1 MEQLISKMREILE
14 VDTIEINDSLSSF
27 DGWDSLTILMVIEFC
42 SSEYGISLSAD
53 EIQNSKTIKGLK
65 ELIDSK
71 S

>member
-53 EIQNSKTIKGLK
+53 EIQNSQTIKGLK